1 MIVGAVVVAVVAVDD
16 VVAAFG
22 LFAAVSE
29 FVAVAVVVDAGDLR
43 CHRCCH
49 LSCSCL
55 YSRWDLEKGEER
67 KRESVKK
74 WVRIS

>member
-29 FVAVAVVVDAGDLR
+29 FVAVAVVDAGDLR

-67 KRESVKK
+67 ERE
-74 WVRIS
+74 RER

>member
-29 FVAVAVVVDAGDLR
+29 FVAVAVVDAGDLR
-43 CHRCCH
+43 YHRCCH
-49 LSCSCL
+49 LSCNCL
-55 YSRWDLEKGEER
+55 YSRWDLEKGE
-67 KRESVKK
+67 KRE
-74 WVRIS
+74 RER